1 MRGRVF
7 HVGLVDS
14 MQTWARFTSAAKPA
28 DQRFVSGESI
38 IKFFTTM
45 PAIRAKNI
53 DIQFGFGD
61 INTDEVE
68 FIS

>member
-1 MRGRVF
+1 MGTV
-7 HVGLVDS
+7 HV
-14 MQTWARFTSAAKPA
+14 MAAKPA
-28 DQRFVSGESI
+28 GPALRVRREYYQI
-38 IKFFTTM
+38 FTTM

-68 FIS
+68 FIFHSETNLANTGYR